1 MTYQSNPELRKLFM
15 KLFELES
22 SEDQATIQAHG
33 SPLAEDVLIKLSSE
47 LRSLIEQPEISL
59 SDLGS
64 EINRWFGEEEEA
76 RDWLVSIL
84 RALDQTSAAGGSLKV
99 VDSNGTPLTEG
110 DAVTVIKDLKVKGGS
125 SDLKRGTMIR
135 SIHLTSDS
143 GLIECKVDGSV
154 LVLKTIFLKKALTWH
169 HSSLE

>member
-1 MTYQSNPELRKLFM
+1 MPYQSKPELRKLFT
-15 KLFELES
+15 KLFEVEP
-22 SEDQATIQAHG
+22 SEDQGAIQTHG
-33 SPLAEDVLIKLSSE
+33 SSLAEEDLIKLSSE

-64 EINRWFGEEEEA
+64 ETNRWFGDEDEA
-76 RDWLVSIL
+76 REWLLSL
-84 RALDQTSAAGGSLKV
+84 FKALDQTSAAGGSLKV
-99 VDSNGTPLTEG
+99 VDSNGTLLIEG

-135 SIHLTSDS
+135 SIHLTSDP

-154 LVLKTIFLKKALTWH
+154 LVLKTIFLKKA
-169 HSSLE
+169 